1 MHSADDSTTRDPTPP
16 DTEPDPANG
25 VKVRAH
31 PALCMGNGACHTWAP
46 EVYPLDEDGE
56 IAIHMLAVPAELAVK
71 AWIGAS
77 VCPEQAIS
85 VIGPPEEYWVRLRDD
100 VS

>member
-1 MHSADDSTTRDPTPP
+1 MSDDAHSTDSTNVRDRMTSR
-16 DTEPDPANG
+16 DEIDPADG

-31 PALCMGNGACHTWAP
+31 PSLCMGNGACHKWAP
-46 EVYPLDEDGE
+46 EVYPLDDDGE
-56 IAIHMLAVPAELAVK
+56 IAIHMLAVPRRTRPVK

-85 VIGPPEEYWVRLRDD
+85 VIGPPEEY
-100 VS
+100 